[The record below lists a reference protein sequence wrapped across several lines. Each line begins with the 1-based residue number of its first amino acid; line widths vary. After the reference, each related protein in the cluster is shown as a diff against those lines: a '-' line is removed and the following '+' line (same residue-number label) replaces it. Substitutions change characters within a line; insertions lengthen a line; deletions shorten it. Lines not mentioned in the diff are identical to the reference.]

1 MRTSSWLLCTVSLWL
16 LGCQNLSRFEI
27 KPGEAYCG
35 SLISSPAF
43 HEGLLPAGVPP
54 VLPIRIELNLQALDT
69 EPGSV
74 TTGDSASGLCSGAG
88 LPLFNHAP
96 LRAIRPLQ
104 HDQLSQLQFG
114 QGRDM
119 NLMLWMD
126 STCQGS
132 LLGVLSLMQD
142 SSLEMRVFKPKPQTV
157 ETAPPSDQ
165 SGFGVFVLT
174 QKPASNC
181 AY

>member
-1 MRTSSWLLCTVSLWL
+1 MRTPSWILCTVSL
-16 LGCQNLSRFEI
+16 LGCQNLSRFEV

-35 SLISSPAF
+35 SLISSPTF

-54 VLPIRIELNLQALDT
+54 VLPMRLELNLNALDT
-69 EPGSV
+69 EPGTV
-74 TTGDSASGLCSGAG
+74 TTGDSASGLCSGDG
-88 LPLFNHAP
+88 LPLLNHSP

-104 HDQLSQLQFG
+104 HDQLSQLEFG
-114 QGRDM
+114 DGRDM

-132 LLGVLSLMQD
+132 LLGVLSLMRD
-142 SSLEMRVFKPKPQTV
+142 SSLEMRIFKPKPQTV
-157 ETAPPSDQ
+157 ETAPPSAQ
-165 SGFGVFVLT
+165 SGFGVFTLT
-174 QKPASNC
+174 KKPASNC